1 MMRIAEPVEQG
12 GNSFQTQY
20 IPARG
25 QHGQPVQLRLNGRI
39 GGMGVVR
46 HKMTSKMMCDFATYI
61 VTLHPSF
68 FSRPIFVIPVVPAIV
83 FSVTPDTV
91 IPAKAGIHGGT
102 ERCRPRHKSRA
113 FRWP

>member
-1 MMRIAEPVEQG
+1 MMRITKSFEQG
-12 GNSFQTQY
+12 GNSFQAQN
-20 IPARG
+20 IASGG
-25 QHGQPVQLRLNGRI
+25 QHGQPVQLRLNSRV

-61 VTLHPSF
+61 VTPRPSF
-68 FSRPIFVIPVVPAIV
+68 FSRPIFVFSATPAIV

-91 IPAKAGIHGGT
+91 IPAKAGIHGWT